1 MATSSIY
8 DTVKIRNAKV
18 VDAFMDAIEESEQAK
33 KTLPSVSVDSRMA
46 TKEDAEMLREMRMKQ
61 RRHPICIR

>member
-33 KTLPSVSVDSRMA
+33 KHCPL
-46 TKEDAEMLREMRMKQ
+46 
-61 RRHPICIR
+61 